1 MDGKGKC
8 TLHNIHIYLDKQN
21 ETQFFCSSCTIQKA
35 YMKKIKFCMNFSNL
49 LLSQLTCNT

>member
-21 ETQFFCSSCTIQKA
+21 ETQIFCSSCTIQKA
-35 YMKKIKFCMNFSNL
+35 YEKNL
-49 LLSQLTCNT
+49 NSA